1 MDAYRNAIMQNKEC
15 FKGKAVLDVG
25 SGSGVLA
32 IWAAMAGAR
41 VVYAVEA
48 TSMAKQARRLAEA
61 NGVGH
66 IVQVFEG
73 YMEQI
78 ELPEQVDII
87 ISEWMGYFLLRE
99 SMLDPVIN
107 ARLRWL
113 KPGGACYPSHATLFL
128 SPIRSSLYLP
138 KLQEYENEIA
148 GWTSFKDFMQEDN
161 HLNIGCLDSDWKK
174 EQTDYLLHS
183 CLWQQMDPA
192 ELLGPPAT
200 LIEFEVGAVTQAD
213 VSTFTT
219 PFRMDI
225 GLDSEVI
232 MICLPPQGTPPP
244 QHSSRH
250 GPQRTQHTASTAAT
264 PRYPQGRRQYPCRR
278 AGPTQTLHARPFR
291 RYLASCLG
299 SRRPS
304 TARPPR
310 RPARPSCSPPSRR
323 ATRTGGSR
331 SCCSTRPR
339 WRSTATCS
347 TATSHS
353 AGRRRT
359 TGCSGSA

>member
-244 QHSSRH
+244 Q
-250 GPQRTQHTASTAAT
+250 PHT
-264 PRYPQGRRQYPCRR
+264 
-278 AGPTQTLHARPFR
+278 
-291 RYLASCLG
+291 
-299 SRRPS
+299 
-304 TARPPR
+304 PPR
-310 RPARPSCSPPSRR
+310 PHRTPPPPPPPPRPHPPPVPFPSPPPPPPSLAHTHIPLPFSPPPLPPPYPR
-323 ATRTGGSR
+323 TRTL
-331 SCCSTRPR
+331 TKP
-339 WRSTATCS
+339 WF
-347 TATSHS
+347 
-353 AGRRRT
+353 
-359 TGCSGSA
+359 